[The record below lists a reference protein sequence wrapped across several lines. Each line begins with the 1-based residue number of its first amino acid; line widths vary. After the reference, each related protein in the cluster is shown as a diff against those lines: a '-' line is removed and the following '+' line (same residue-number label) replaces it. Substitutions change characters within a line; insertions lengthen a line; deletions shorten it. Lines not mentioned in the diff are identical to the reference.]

1 MKTKMQANKQNSVCA
16 CACAEPAHETILL
29 RNAKIVRDSA
39 HLARSD
45 GVGQLSKNWK
55 RLGLQFS
62 CLVLLHFRDMS
73 LLIKY

>member
-1 MKTKMQANKQNSVCA
+1 MKTKMQSNKQNSVCA
-16 CACAEPAHETILL
+16 EPAHETKLL
-29 RNAKIVRDSA
+29 RNAEIVRDSA

-55 RLGLQFS
+55 RLGLQFC